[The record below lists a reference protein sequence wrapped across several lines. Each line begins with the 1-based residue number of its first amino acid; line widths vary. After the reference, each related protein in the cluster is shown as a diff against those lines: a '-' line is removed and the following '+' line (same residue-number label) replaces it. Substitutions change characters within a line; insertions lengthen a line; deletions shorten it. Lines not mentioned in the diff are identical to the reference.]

1 MTAPSENNNY
11 TYRNQVNAAIGQL
24 RLALETN
31 DMGGADP
38 PAERRFAEHGQCDR
52 AARPVQRGRHA
63 TAPTRIGTAHPDYHG
78 DNA

>member
-11 TYRNQVNAAIGQL
+11 TYRNQVDTAIDQL
-24 RLALETN
+24 RLALKTADTGERIRLLN
-31 DMGGADP
+31 GALQN
-38 PAERRFAEHGQCDR
+38 GQCNR